1 MKREGAEGLAAVDR
15 RSPTANEEF
24 TGRAN
29 GLDRLAPPPLGWDP
43 YEVWRTRV
51 KVSSDV
57 MQERKR
63 DPTSSARI
71 TSAGL
76 GSGRR
81 SWGVQSLRCSQ
92 H

>member
-29 GLDRLAPPPLGWDP
+29 GLDRLAPTPLGWDP

-51 KVSSDV
+51 KGSSTV
-57 MQERKR
+57 MHERKR
-63 DPTSSARI
+63 DRLRWRLRLTLR
-71 TSAGL
+71 
-76 GSGRR
+76 GRR
-81 SWGVQSLRCSQ
+81 LPTTLNARP
-92 H
+92 